1 MNTFARTI
9 GALNLLI
16 LLGLIVISCTL
27 GSLLMGIFTTG
38 NLLGLLLVFIIL
50 LMGLINSLIF
60 LIGKKQ
66 VNSKLDYVFIWT
78 PFLSIVIMIVLFII
92 LFI

>member
-1 MNTFARTI
+1 MNTFARII

-66 VNSKLDYVFIWT
+66 LNSKLDYVFIWT